1 MSEYGLQLSYV
12 QDDEYLGELVATVKT
27 EHFSGKGSTWIDRE
41 QVRETLLPA
50 LHSYPLWA
58 DDRVLLDGTFRD
70 HLRIAIRPYGSR
82 GALLAQVDIVTQC
95 HSLPDQDLQQ
105 SVMARFLTTYTA
117 LEAFAREL
125 DQVLAGNREWAVLA
139 SRVD

>member
-12 QDDEYLGELVATVKT
+12 PDDEYLGELVAIVRT

-41 QVRETLLPA
+41 QVRETFLPA

-58 DDRVLLDGTFRD
+58 DDRSLLDGTFRD
-70 HLRIAIRPYGSR
+70 HLRIAIRPYDSK

-95 HSLPDQDLQQ
+95 HSTPDLDLQQ
-105 SVMARFLTTYTA
+105 SVTARFLTTYTA

-125 DQVLAGNREWAVLA
+125 DQVLAGNREWAMLA